1 MECELLGRMVM
12 TTHEARSIDELPAY
26 ESLGLGDTR
35 AELEQFDHLLAY
47 RRLGPIYQLRF
58 RGERWVAIGGME
70 ANEAAWRNPDQWD
83 YHEALSPFREMM
95 GPTHVTQLD
104 GETHRRK
111 RRNLKPGFAMSALFG
126 LIPAIDASIA
136 ADLREAAGRSLNL
149 HDFFMTT
156 LTRANSR
163 TVLKCDFDGDTAGVF
178 IRFEEQFIKGTIL
191 GEARHAYYARPEFVA
206 DRARVFA
213 FLGELVDRRLAGEN
227 AGDSFDAMIADRR
240 ERGEPVTRE
249 ELIPEAYLLLMAGTG
264 NTAKLLNCGLQ
275 NLTQNTE
282 WMTRLS
288 AELAGYTPEK
298 LLAGM
303 GTFPLLKATL
313 LEMERLFPAAPVL
326 ARVVAEPFTLGG
338 YLLPKGT
345 KVLHL
350 QTLPHFLE
358 EIYAEPY
365 RFDPARWLDR
375 EYPKKAQGTYGG
387 STHLCLGINLVR
399 LHTPIAVG
407 NLLRDYVLAMD
418 EQPSISVNV
427 NYGVPQ
433 VADLKAR
440 FVRKVDANGAGG
452 GAVK

>member
-1 MECELLGRMVM
+1 M
-12 TTHEARSIDELPAY
+12 TQESLSIDMLPAY
-26 ESLGLGDTR
+26 ESLGLGDTQ
-35 AELEQFDHLLAY
+35 AELEQFDHLRAY
-47 RRLGPIYQLRF
+47 RKLGPVYQLRF

-83 YHEALSPFREMM
+83 YHEALPPFREMM

-104 GETHRRK
+104 GEPHRRK

-126 LIPAIDASIA
+126 LIPAINASIA
-136 ADLREAAGRSLNL
+136 ADFREATGQSLNL

-163 TVLKCDFDGDTAGVF
+163 TVLKCDFDAETAGVF
-178 IRFEEQFIKGTIL
+178 IRFEEQFIKGTVL
-191 GEARHAYYARPEFVA
+191 GEGRHAYYARPEFVA

-213 FLGELVDRRLAGEN
+213 FLGELVDRRLAGET

-240 ERGEPVTRE
+240 ERGEPVSRE

-264 NTAKLLNCGLQ
+264 NTSKMLNCGLQ
-275 NLTQNTE
+275 NLTQNAG
-282 WMTRLS
+282 WLARLS
-288 AELAGYTPEK
+288 TELADYTPEK
-298 LLAGM
+298 LLSGM
-303 GTFPLLKATL
+303 GAFPLLKATL

-326 ARVVAEPFTLGG
+326 ARVVAEPFTLNG

-358 EIYAEPY
+358 EIYADPY
-365 RFDPARWLDR
+365 RFDPERWIDR
-375 EYPKKAQGTYGG
+375 DYPKKAQGTYGG

-399 LHTPIAVG
+399 LHTPIVVG
-407 NLLRDYVLAMD
+407 NLLRDYVLSMEA
-418 EQPSISVNV
+418 QPSISVNV

-433 VADLKAR
+433 VADLKAS
-440 FVRKVDANGAGG
+440 FVPRAAAGAGTD
-452 GAVK
+452 AAILASR

>member
-1 MECELLGRMVM
+1 M
-12 TTHEARSIDELPAY
+12 TNHEMRSVEELPAY
-26 ESLGLGDTR
+26 ESLGLDGAR
-35 AELEQFDHLLAY
+35 AELEQFDHLQAY
-47 RRLGPIYQLRF
+47 RRLGPIYQLQF

-83 YHEALSPFREMM
+83 YHEALPPFREMM

-104 GETHRRK
+104 GEAHRRK
-111 RRNLKPGFAMSALFG
+111 RRNLKPGFAMSALAG
-126 LIPAIDASIA
+126 LVPAIDESIA
-136 ADLREAAGRSLNL
+136 GDLREAAGRSLDL

-163 TVLKCDFDGDTAGVF
+163 TVLKCDFDAETAGVF
-178 IRFEEQFIKGTIL
+178 IRFEEQFIKGTVL

-206 DRARVFA
+206 DRTRVFS
-213 FLGELVDRRLAGEN
+213 FLGELVDRRLAGET
-227 AGDSFDAMIADRR
+227 AGDRFDQMIAERR
-240 ERGEPVTRE
+240 ERGEPVMRE

-264 NTAKLLNCGLQ
+264 NTSKLLNCGLQ
-275 NLTQNTE
+275 NLTQNAE
-282 WMTRLS
+282 WMTRLG
-288 AELAGYTPEK
+288 EEMAGYSPEK
-298 LLAGM
+298 LVSGM
-303 GTFPLLKATL
+303 GAFPLLKATL

-326 ARVVAEPFTLGG
+326 ARVVAEPFTFNG

-365 RFDPARWLDR
+365 RFDPARWVER
-375 EYPKKAQGTYGG
+375 EYPKKAQGTFGG

-399 LHTPIAVG
+399 LHMPIAVG

-418 EQPSISVNV
+418 EQPNISVNV

-440 FVRKVDANGAGG
+440 FWRKTNAVGG
-452 GAVK
+452 GDAA

>member
-1 MECELLGRMVM
+1 MM
-12 TTHEARSIDELPAY
+12 TTLKTHPIDELPTY

-35 AELEQFDHLLAY
+35 TELEQFDHLLAH
-47 RRLGPIYQLRF
+47 RRLGPIYQLQF
-58 RGERWVAIGGME
+58 RSERWVALGGME

-83 YHEALSPFREMM
+83 YHEALPPFREMM
-95 GPTHVTQLD
+95 GPSHVTQLD

-136 ADLREAAGRSLNL
+136 ADLRAAAGQSLNL

-163 TVLKCDFDGDTAGVF
+163 TVLKCDFDAATAAVF
-178 IRFEEQFIKGTIL
+178 IRFEEQFISGTIL
-191 GEARHAYYARPEFVA
+191 GEARHAYYARPQFVA
-206 DRARVFA
+206 DRARVFE
-213 FLGELVDRRLAGEN
+213 FLGELVDQRLAGES

-240 ERGEPVTRE
+240 ARGEPVTRE
-249 ELIPEAYLLLMAGTG
+249 ELIPEAYLLLMAGSG

-275 NLTQNTE
+275 NLTQNPA
-282 WMTRLS
+282 WMSRLS
-288 AELAGYTPEK
+288 AELAGYTPEQ

-303 GTFPLLKATL
+303 GAFPLLKATL

-326 ARVVAEPFTLGG
+326 ARVVAEPFTFKG

-407 NLLRDYVLAMD
+407 NVLRDYALAMD

-440 FVRKVDANGAGG
+440 FVPRAAATVDAAA
-452 GAVK
+452 AVSGEAIS

>member
-1 MECELLGRMVM
+1 
-12 TTHEARSIDELPAY
+12 
-26 ESLGLGDTR
+26 
-35 AELEQFDHLLAY
+35 
-47 RRLGPIYQLRF
+47 
-58 RGERWVAIGGME
+58 ME

-83 YHEALSPFREMM
+83 YHEALPPFREMM

-104 GETHRRK
+104 GEAHRRK
-111 RRNLKPGFAMSALFG
+111 RRNLKPGFAMSALAG
-126 LIPAIDASIA
+126 LVPAIDESIA
-136 ADLREAAGRSLNL
+136 GDLREAAGRSLDL

-163 TVLKCDFDGDTAGVF
+163 TVLKCDFDAETAGVF
-178 IRFEEQFIKGTIL
+178 IRFEEQFIKGTVL

-206 DRARVFA
+206 DRTRVFS
-213 FLGELVDRRLAGEN
+213 FLGELVDRRLAGET
-227 AGDSFDAMIADRR
+227 AGDRFDQMIAERR
-240 ERGEPVTRE
+240 ERGEPVMRE

-264 NTAKLLNCGLQ
+264 NTSKLLNCGLQ
-275 NLTQNTE
+275 NLTQNAE
-282 WMTRLS
+282 WMTRLG
-288 AELAGYTPEK
+288 EEMAGYSPEK
-298 LLAGM
+298 LISGM
-303 GTFPLLKATL
+303 GVFPLLKATL

-326 ARVVAEPFTLGG
+326 ARVVADAFTFNG

-365 RFDPARWLDR
+365 RFDPARWVER
-375 EYPKKAQGTYGG
+375 EYPKKAQGTFGG

-399 LHTPIAVG
+399 LHMPIAVG

-418 EQPSISVNV
+418 EQPNISVNV

-440 FVRKVDANGAGG
+440 FWRKTNAVGG
-452 GAVK
+452 GDAA

>member
-1 MECELLGRMVM
+1 M
-12 TTHEARSIDELPAY
+12 RSIDDLPAY
-26 ESLGLGDTR
+26 ESLGLGNSQT
-35 AELEQFDHLLAY
+35 ELEQFDHLRAY
-47 RRLGPIYQLRF
+47 RELGPIYQLHF

-83 YHEALSPFREMM
+83 YHQALVPFCEIM

-104 GETHRRK
+104 GEPHRRK
-111 RRNLKPGFAMSALFG
+111 RRNLKQGFAMSAIFG
-126 LIPAIDASIA
+126 LIPAIDASVA
-136 ADLREAAGRSLNL
+136 ADFRAAARQSLKL
-149 HDFFMTT
+149 HDFFMTA

-163 TVLKCDFDGDTAGVF
+163 TVLKCDFDAATTEVF
-178 IRFEEQFIKGTIL
+178 IRFEEQFIRGTVL
-191 GEARHAYYARPEFVA
+191 GEARHAHYARPEFVA

-213 FLGELVDRRLAGEN
+213 FLGELVDRRLAGET

-264 NTAKLLNCGLQ
+264 NTAKVLNCGLQ
-275 NLTQNTE
+275 NLTQDPV
-282 WMTRLS
+282 WLARLV
-288 AELAGYTPEK
+288 AEQADYSPEK
-298 LLAGM
+298 LLGGLGA
-303 GTFPLLKATL
+303 FPLLKATL

-326 ARVVAEPFTLGG
+326 ARMVAESFILDG

-358 EIYAEPY
+358 EIYADPY
-365 RFDPARWLDR
+365 LFNPARWLDR

-399 LHTPIAVG
+399 LHTPIVTG
-407 NLLRDYVLAMD
+407 NLLRDYVLSL
-418 EQPSISVNV
+418 EESPRISVNV

-433 VADLKAR
+433 VADLRAR
-440 FVRKVDANGAGG
+440 FIPRVSA
-452 GAVK
+452 